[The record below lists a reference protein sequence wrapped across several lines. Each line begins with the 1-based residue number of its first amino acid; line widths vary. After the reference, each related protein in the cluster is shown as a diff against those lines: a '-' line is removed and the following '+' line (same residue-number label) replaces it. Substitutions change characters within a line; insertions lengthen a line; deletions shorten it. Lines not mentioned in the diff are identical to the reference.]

1 MSAAAPSEGTIAQ
14 ADRVAEFR
22 KLALLAGLPLSK
34 EITEA
39 LLEALAAN
47 VTPTGLATVVAAL
60 LKKQVAA
67 GAYAAAAA
75 DRGLP
80 AEALA
85 GIRQ

>member
-47 VTPTGLATVVAAL
+47 VTPTGRIV
-60 LKKQVAA
+60 
-67 GAYAAAAA
+67 
-75 DRGLP
+75 
-80 AEALA
+80 
-85 GIRQ
+85 